1 MLTKKNKHL
10 AYLLAFIFSLLVIV
24 EPMTVVKAAELGGG
38 GVLL

>member
-38 GVLL
+38 VLL